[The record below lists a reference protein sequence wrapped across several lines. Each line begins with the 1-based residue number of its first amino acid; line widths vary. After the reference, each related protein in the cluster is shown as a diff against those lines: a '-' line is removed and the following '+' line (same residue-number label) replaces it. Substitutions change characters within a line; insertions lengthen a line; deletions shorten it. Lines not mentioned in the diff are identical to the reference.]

1 MIANRSPLKIL
12 KLQNNLQLKV
22 PCFYHIIYPSNLAD
36 SIRDAGA
43 GHSLILLTTSFLV
56 IILYRVT
63 LKNKIHTQ
71 EPKTVC

>member
-1 MIANRSPLKIL
+1 MPFLLAEIL
-12 KLQNNLQLKV
+12 NFQGSTHRYGV
-22 PCFYHIIYPSNLAD
+22 GSFSHIIYPSNLAD